1 MDFRLTEEQEILK
14 KTVSNFM
21 QKECPR
27 DYIRECEEKEVY
39 PEELFRKM
47 TDLGWLGLRVPT
59 KYGGSETGAIELAIF
74 LEEVARGMLS
84 AAQIYYSLYLIGVH
98 YINSFGTEEQ
108 RDYYLPLLVN
118 NKIRFAFALTEPNAG
133 SDAASLTTS
142 AFLDGDEFIVNGQK
156 TFITGAKTSDVI
168 LVMVR
173 TDKAVEKHQGI
184 SMLLMDST
192 SPGITYREL
201 KKLGLKPVDLYEVF
215 LDDVKVSRKN
225 LLGQL
230 NKGWDQVREVLD
242 HERFCLA
249 AMNVGGAQ
257 AVLED
262 AVQYAKERYQFG
274 QPIGKFQMTKEKL
287 ADMQLEVD
295 AARLLTLRTAW
306 MVEEGI
312 PCTRESSMA
321 KLFASETYMRAALK
335 GLQIMGGYGY
345 MMEYDMQRHFRD
357 AKISEIGGGSSE
369 IQRLIIAKSLGL

>member
-1 MDFRLTEEQEILK
+1 MDFKLTEEQEILK
-14 KTVSNFM
+14 KTVRSFM

-47 TDLGWLGLRVPT
+47 TELGWLGLRVPT
-59 KYGGSETGAIELAIF
+59 KYGGSEAGALELAIF
-74 LEEVARGMLS
+74 LEEISREMLA

-98 YINSFGTEEQ
+98 YINTFGNKEQ
-108 RDYYLPLLVN
+108 KDYYLPLLVK

-133 SDAASLTTS
+133 SDAASLTSS
-142 AFLDGDEFIVNGQK
+142 ADLDGDEFVLNGQK
-156 TFITGAKTSDVI
+156 TFITGARTADVI
-168 LVMVR
+168 LMMVR
-173 TDKAVEKHQGI
+173 TDKTVEKHRGI

-192 SPGITYREL
+192 SPGVTYKEL
-201 KKLGLKPVDLYEVF
+201 KKLGLKPIDLYEVF
-215 LDDVKVSRKN
+215 LDDVKVPRKN
-225 LLGQL
+225 ILGKL
-230 NKGWDQVREVLD
+230 NKGWDQVLEVLD

-249 AMNVGGAQ
+249 AINVGGAQ

-274 QPIGKFQMTKEKL
+274 QPIGKFQMIKEKL

-295 AARLLTLRTAW
+295 AARLLTYRTAW
-306 MVEEGI
+306 MVGEGI
-312 PCTRESSMA
+312 RCTRESSIA
-321 KLFASETYMRAALK
+321 KLFSSETYMRAAWK
-335 GLQIMGGYGY
+335 GVQIMGGYGY

-357 AKISEIGGGSSE
+357 AKLTEIGGGSSE

>member
-14 KTVSNFM
+14 KTVRNFM

-47 TDLGWLGLRVPT
+47 TELGWLGLRVPT

-142 AFLDGDEFIVNGQK
+142 AFLDGDEFILNGQK

-335 GLQIMGGYGY
+335 GLQILGGYGY